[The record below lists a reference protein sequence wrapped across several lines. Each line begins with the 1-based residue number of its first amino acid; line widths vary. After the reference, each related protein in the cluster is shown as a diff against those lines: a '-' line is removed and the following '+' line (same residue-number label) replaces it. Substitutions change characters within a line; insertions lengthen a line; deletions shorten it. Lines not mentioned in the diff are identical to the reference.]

1 MNASRDATPRT
12 TGSAAAPPLD
22 ADLLVVVPRLL
33 APAFALAGTRVA
45 EAGDGTEVQR
55 LVAAELDTGRPG
67 VVAVHPELW
76 QQVPATVRAA
86 WERRSV
92 PLVIALPADTGPAGE
107 GRRHAVRE
115 LLARSVGYEITFGP
129 GGQS

>member
-1 MNASRDATPRT
+1 MNDRRDTAATTRST
-12 TGSAAAPPLD
+12 PL
-22 ADLLVVVPRLL
+22 AGDLLVVVPELL

-45 EAGDGTEVQR
+45 EAGDGAEVER

-67 VVAVHPELW
+67 VVAVHPQLW
-76 QQVPATVRAA
+76 QQVPPTVRAA

-92 PLVIALPADTGPAGE
+92 PLVIALPDDSGPAGE

-129 GGQS
+129 GGPS